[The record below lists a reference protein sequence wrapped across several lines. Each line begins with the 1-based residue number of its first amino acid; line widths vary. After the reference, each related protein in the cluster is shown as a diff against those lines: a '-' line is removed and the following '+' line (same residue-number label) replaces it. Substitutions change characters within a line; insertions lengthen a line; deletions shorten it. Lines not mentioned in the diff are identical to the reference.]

1 MSNKQQRSRSMF
13 VGAWSKVHIPGD
25 VSHIH
30 SFQEITWDDRQ
41 PGKWKIEGALRSSRE
56 LDMSNLFNGFE
67 LGFLHHLKVEP
78 SQLRPLSWALVKVFQ
93 FWCAHECICCIPP
106 GHPEQCSESE
116 SLDLE
121 AILNSEFIVWRE
133 QNQSQACGGGS
144 SGTSVSPN
152 EVVHAPLF
160 PIFGAQEH
168 HGSISVV
175 YTYNTD
181 TSSLKIHVYPLSEHV
196 LPPKP
201 NHVLPTG
208 EPVTVPTNVLLQRT
222 SNHIM
227 PTGEQVPVHSF
238 PTNVPLSI
246 KFTPHVL
253 PTGVLVPVH
262 AIPESTVLPSPCHAI
277 PSSRKMKF

>member
-1 MSNKQQRSRSMF
+1 MYDILMQ
-13 VGAWSKVHIPGD
+13 
-25 VSHIH
+25 
-30 SFQEITWDDRQ
+30 
-41 PGKWKIEGALRSSRE
+41 E

-93 FWCAHECICCIPP
+93 FWYGTKSNILRFIC
-106 GHPEQCSESE
+106 
-116 SLDLE
+116 SLRWSKFTGTQGMASKLGVPSPKE
-121 AILNSEFIVWRE
+121 KV

-181 TSSLKIHVYPLSEHV
+181 TSSLKSILIGLISA
-196 LPPKP
+196 
-201 NHVLPTG
+201 
-208 EPVTVPTNVLLQRT
+208 TNVLHMIYLQ
-222 SNHIM
+222 
-227 PTGEQVPVHSF
+227 
-238 PTNVPLSI
+238 
-246 KFTPHVL
+246 
-253 PTGVLVPVH
+253 
-262 AIPESTVLPSPCHAI
+262 
-277 PSSRKMKF
+277 